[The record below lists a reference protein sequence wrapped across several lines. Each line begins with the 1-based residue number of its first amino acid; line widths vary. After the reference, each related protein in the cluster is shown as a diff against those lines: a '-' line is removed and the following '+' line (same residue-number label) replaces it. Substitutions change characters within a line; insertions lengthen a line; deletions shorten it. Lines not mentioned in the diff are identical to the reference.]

1 MVNIPD
7 IRDAC
12 SSYMVALMAES
23 TRSQVRLPA
32 YCKMLYYTVQ
42 WRKVG
47 EKLKGQCHEMINPL
61 FFHLNNPSGPIIF
74 NYIFKFAK
82 IFGKV
87 VSLIPQSQDP
97 RLSVLL
103 RSQKD
108 SDNFWKGQFHEN
120 FGTFFNLDPYF
131 IEDLLALLIL
141 VTVTVSMTLQN

>member
-47 EKLKGQCHEMINPL
+47 EKLKGQCHEIINPL
-61 FFHLNNPSGPIIF
+61 FFTKITHLGPLFSIIF
-74 NYIFKFAK
+74 SNLQRYLAK
-82 IFGKV
+82 WC
-87 VSLIPQSQDP
+87 LWYP
-97 RLSVLL
+97 RVKI
-103 RSQKD
+103 RDCQCYCGVKKIQVI
-108 SDNFWKGQFHEN
+108 FWKGQFHEN